1 MLWNRS
7 LVMRD
12 LETGSLWS
20 HILGECKAGPLLD
33 ASLEMIPSTMATW
46 GEWKKQYPETTVL
59 NLDRTAGRFKR
70 EFYERPEHFVYGV
83 KVNGT
88 PKAYPFD
95 VLLQENIS
103 QDTIKDKPVLVV
115 FDPKS
120 TMAFVYE
127 RIVNDSETAFSAEL
141 EDGLLK
147 DSTTGSYWNPWS
159 GEAVKGQS
167 TGQKL
172 PRLYGIISYRS
183 AWEMFYP
190 KSLYA
195 D

>member
-1 MLWNRS
+1 
-7 LVMRD
+7 MRD

-33 ASLEMIPSTMATW
+33 SSLEMIPSTLATW
-46 GEWKKQYPETTVL
+46 GEWQTQHPETAVL
-59 NLDRTAGRFKR
+59 NLDRTAAEYKR
-70 EFYERPEHFVYGV
+70 EYYERSQLFVYGV

-95 VLLQENIS
+95 VMFKKNVS
-103 QDTIKDKPVLVV
+103 QDTINGKPVLVV

-147 DSTTGSYWNPWS
+147 DVATSSLWNPWS
-159 GEAVKGQS
+159 GEAVKGPS
-167 TGQKL
+167 KGQKL
-172 PRLYGIISYRS
+172 PRLYGIISYRR

-195 D
+195 N